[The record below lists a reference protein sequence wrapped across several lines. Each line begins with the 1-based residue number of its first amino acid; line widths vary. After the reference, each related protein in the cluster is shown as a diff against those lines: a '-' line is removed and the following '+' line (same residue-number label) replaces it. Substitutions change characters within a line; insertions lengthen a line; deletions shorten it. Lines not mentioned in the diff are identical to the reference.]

1 MKKLVKLT
9 LSFTYYSYICGI
21 LLTITIPMKKIILC
35 VLAVAASLAVM
46 VSCKGKS
53 AAGAAEQKDSTYTT
67 VTHPEW
73 SRDAVIYEVNVRQ
86 FTDSGTITA
95 FDKELPR
102 LKELGVDIL
111 WFMPI
116 YPISE
121 KNRKGELG
129 SYYAVKDYKA
139 FNPEFGTLDQ
149 FKATVAKAHELG
161 MKVILDWVPNHSGC
175 DNAWV
180 EEHPDW
186 YAKDS
191 LGNMY
196 GPYDWTD
203 VYKFD
208 YSNPEMRAAM
218 VDAFKFW
225 LTEVGVDGFRCDVAM
240 EVPVDFWDETRP
252 QLQAVKPELF
262 MLAEASVPALQK
274 NGFDM
279 GYNWPMK
286 DLFSEIAAT
295 SGQYTFKNEKGEV
308 RTFPARRAA
317 DIDSLLAQQT
327 AAYPRD
333 TYLMNMITNHDL
345 NSWEGTE
352 FERLGNLTDAFA
364 VLSYTL
370 PGMPLIYTGQETGM
384 NRALE
389 FFVKDKAPE
398 WEPRNEY
405 FEFYKNLNAL
415 KHTQEALRAGE
426 QGGEMV
432 RYITES
438 PDVYVFSRSK
448 NDSHVTVMV
457 NLGAEEQAVTFTD
470 ATPAVDETV
479 VDYFTGETATIPA
492 SLKPGEYRVFV
503 KK

>member
-1 MKKLVKLT
+1 MKKFF
-9 LSFTYYSYICGI
+9 LSI
-21 LLTITIPMKKIILC
+21 
-35 VLAVAASLAVM
+35 LAVAAVAVLV
-46 VSCKGKS
+46 VSCGSSKKS
-53 AAGAAEQKDSTYTT
+53 DAQTTERDSTYTN
-67 VTHPEW
+67 VQHPEW
-73 SRDAVIYEVNVRQ
+73 SRNAVIYEVNVRQ

-95 FDKELPR
+95 LDAQLPR

-149 FKATVAKAHELG
+149 FKETVKKAHDLG

-180 EEHPDW
+180 TEHPDW
-186 YAKDS
+186 YAKNEK
-191 LGNMY
+191 GEMF

-218 VDAFKFW
+218 IDAFKFW

-240 EVPVDFWDETRP
+240 EVPTDFWDEARP
-252 QLQAVKPELF
+252 QLQAVKPDLF

-295 SGQYTFKNEKGEV
+295 SGQYTFKNDKGEV
-308 RTFPARRAA
+308 RTFPVRHAA
-317 DIDSLLAQQT
+317 DIDSLLASQ
-327 AAYPRD
+327 AADYPRD
-333 TYLMNMITNHDL
+333 TYLMNMVTNHDL

-352 FERLGNLTDAFA
+352 FDRLGNLTDAFA

-370 PGMPLIYTGQETGM
+370 PGMPLIYTGQETGL

-398 WEPRNEY
+398 WEPRNSY
-405 FEFYKNLNAL
+405 FDFYKKLNEL
-415 KHTQEALRAGE
+415 KHTQAALRAGE
-426 QGGEMV
+426 EGGEML
-432 RYITES
+432 RYETSS
-438 PDVYVFSRSK
+438 PDLYTFSRSK
-448 NDSHVTVMV
+448 DDSKVTVIV
-457 NLGAEEQAVTFTD
+457 NLGSKDEEITFTSAAPQLGENTID
-470 ATPAVDETV
+470 F
-479 VDYFTGETATIPA
+479 FTGEKAVLPST
-492 SLKPGEYRVFV
+492 LKPGEYCVMID
-503 KK
+503 K

>member
-1 MKKLVKLT
+1 MKKFAI
-9 LSFTYYSYICGI
+9 FTMIAG
-21 LLTITIPMKKIILC
+21 
-35 VLAVAASLAVM
+35 LATSVFGCSDR
-46 VSCKGKS
+46 S
-53 AAGAAEQKDSTYTT
+53 AKNNATGENDSTYTT
-67 VTHPEW
+67 VKHPEW
-73 SRDAVIYEVNVRQ
+73 SRNAVIYEVNLRQ
-86 FTDSGTITA
+86 YTDSGTVTA
-95 FDKELPR
+95 FARELPR
-102 LKELGVDIL
+102 LKDLGVDIL
-111 WFMPI
+111 WFMPV

-129 SYYAVKDYKA
+129 SYYAVKDYTA
-139 FNPEFGTLDQ
+139 FNPEFGTIEQ
-149 FKATVAKAHELG
+149 FKNVVKQAHDLG

-180 EEHPDW
+180 TEHPDW

-208 YSNPEMRAAM
+208 YNNKDMRAAM

-240 EVPVDFWDETRP
+240 EVPTDFWDETRP
-252 QLQAVKPELF
+252 MLQEVKPDLF

-286 DLFSEIAAT
+286 DLFSAIAAT
-295 SGQYTFKNEKGEV
+295 AGQYSFKKDGEEM
-308 RTFPARRAA
+308 RTFAA
-317 DIDSLLAQQT
+317 TKAVAIDSLLAEQ
-327 AAYPRD
+327 AATYPRD

-352 FERLGNLTDAFA
+352 FERLGNLTEAFA

-389 FFVKDKAPE
+389 FFVKDKAPN
-398 WEPRNEY
+398 WEPRNDY
-405 FEFYKNLNAL
+405 FAFYQKLNGL
-415 KHTQEALRAGE
+415 KHNQAALLAGE
-426 QGGEMV
+426 AGGEMK
-432 RYITES
+432 RYVTES
-438 PDVYVFSRSK
+438 DDLYVFSREKDGSK
-448 NDSHVTVMV
+448 VVVMA
-457 NLGAEEQAVTFTD
+457 NLGAAEQPVEYKGDKPD
-470 ATPAVDETV
+470 AKGMVN
-479 VDYFTGETATIPA
+479 YFTAAAEELPVT
-492 SLKPGEYRVFV
+492 LKPGEYRVYV
-503 KK
+503 NK